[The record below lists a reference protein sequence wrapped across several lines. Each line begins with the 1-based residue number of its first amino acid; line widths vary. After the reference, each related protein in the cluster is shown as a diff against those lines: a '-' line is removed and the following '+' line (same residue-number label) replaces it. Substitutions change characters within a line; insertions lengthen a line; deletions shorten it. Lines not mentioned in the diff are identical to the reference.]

1 MVRSTSPAIY
11 GVSIA
16 AASILLITTSACYWY
31 HKKVLRECESKF
43 RKERLAERTGRIRAE
58 VKLRTAV
65 KETKEA
71 DEDMKI
77 KCIGK
82 ITSPYTKRMG
92 TPRQGALVPASRA
105 FIQFNIPIESVEGIE
120 KYSHLWI
127 IFEFHA
133 NTDLVSSTKTKIRP
147 PRGGGIRVGQLAT
160 RSPHRPNAL
169 GLSLV
174 KVEGLDAKNKRLN
187 ISALDLVNGTPVYD
201 IKPCVPWD
209 IPGRWDGVPLQVP
222 HWVDQD
228 DTLHQVLFTATAQEE
243 LQEMITKN
251 QLAPLYTK
259 YNDGF
264 HGAKNTLEQILAQD
278 PRSSIKRGRQTQIM
292 EPTYKIVF
300 VKTQVEFRV
309 KDNGLVE
316 VVKIQS
322 VTFDES
328 LFVDGIPL
336 TSAI

>member
-1 MVRSTSPAIY
+1 M
-11 GVSIA
+11 
-16 AASILLITTSACYWY
+16 
-31 HKKVLRECESKF
+31 
-43 RKERLAERTGRIRAE
+43 
-58 VKLRTAV
+58 
-65 KETKEA
+65 
-71 DEDMKI
+71 
-77 KCIGK
+77 
-82 ITSPYTKRMG
+82 
-92 TPRQGALVPASRA
+92 
-105 FIQFNIPIESVEGIE
+105 
-120 KYSHLWI
+120 
-127 IFEFHA
+127 
-133 NTDLVSSTKTKIRP
+133 VSSTKTKIRP

-264 HGAKNTLEQILAQD
+264 HGAKNTLEQLLAQD